1 MFTRVTSPRLRRRG
15 ARFVSFVPSLLV
27 LGTASAAQSPMPP
40 TSQTGLTTL
49 PQGPLQTNR
58 QAPVP
63 GAAGPSQNPYKPLL
77 FSPSLNQIPG
87 RAPNQPLTLQ
97 DAVSV
102 ALVTNR
108 SLALA
113 GEALLRAEG
122 RVSEERSAYLPTVGI
137 GYSLTQ
143 LSTGTSANIGGNTIS
158 LTNATQNQLGISASL
173 PIDIS
178 GLIRAAVDQAKFQ
191 EIATRLDINRTRN
204 QIVLDVKNAFYD
216 VLRAEALLAV
226 AREGLQNAQDRLSD
240 TEKKLAAGV
249 VAPFDVLRSQT
260 DVANAQQQV
269 ITANTSIS
277 LALAALNST
286 LGLDVN
292 APISITATGAVE
304 DPPGVAPPS
313 AFVPPTAP
321 ADLPPDNGAPPDAGT
336 IKAPAVIQPPTVVT
350 DPIKLAGDFNS
361 LVQEAIGL
369 RPEILEGDA
378 SIAAARKGILLAR
391 RSLLPTLGITGGY
404 NYTPDAGG
412 FTPQTSLGQAVVS
425 INFPIF
431 EGGLARAR
439 EKQARAD
446 VSTAE
451 TNRRQFVDEV
461 LLELRQ
467 AYLNLLQARDRVA
480 VANRALAQA
489 REAYRLAKVRFD
501 AGVSQAQGVSP
512 LLELSDA
519 QNALTQAENNQVN
532 ALYDYNNF
540 RSRLD
545 KAIGRYAFVAGGPG
559 YTAPPSAKTLGKTK

>member
-1 MFTRVTSPRLRRRG
+1 MFTRVTPPRLRRRG
-15 ARFVSFVPSLLV
+15 TRFVSFVPSLLV
-27 LGTASAAQSPMPP
+27 LGTAAAAQSTLPANP
-40 TSQTGLTTL
+40 QTGLTAL
-49 PQGPLQTNR
+49 PQGPLQTTR

-63 GAAGPSQNPYKPLL
+63 APAGPSQNPEKPLL

-87 RAPNQPLTLQ
+87 RAPTQPLTLQ

-113 GEALLRAEG
+113 GAALLRAEG

-143 LSTGTSANIGGNTIS
+143 LSTGTTANINGNS
-158 LTNATQNQLGISASL
+158 VALSKATQNQLGISATL

-178 GLIRAAVDQAKFQ
+178 GQIRAAVDQAKFQ

-226 AREGLQNAQDRLSD
+226 ANEGLQNAQDRLSD

-269 ITANTSIS
+269 ITANTGIS
-277 LALAALNST
+277 LALATLNNT

-292 APISITATGAVE
+292 APISITATGAVV

-321 ADLPPDNGAPPDAGT
+321 ADLPPDNGAPPDTGT
-336 IKAPAVIQPPTVVT
+336 VKAPAVVQPPTVVT
-350 DPIKLAGDFNS
+350 DPIKPAGDFNS
-361 LVQEAIGL
+361 LVQEAVSL

-378 SIAAARKGILLAR
+378 SIAAARKGIQLAR
-391 RSLLPTLGITGGY
+391 RSVLPTLGITGGY
-404 NYTPDAGG
+404 SYLPDAGG
-412 FTPQTSLGQAVVS
+412 FAPQTSQGQAVVS
-425 INFPIF
+425 LNFPIF

-439 EKQARAD
+439 EKEARAD

-451 TNRRQFVDEV
+451 TNRRQSVDGV
-461 LLELRQ
+461 LLEVRQ

-519 QNALTQAENNQVN
+519 QNALTQAETNQVN
-532 ALYDYNNF
+532 ALYDYNNT

-545 KAIGRYAFVAGGPG
+545 KAIGRYAFVANGPG
-559 YTAPPSAKTLGKTK
+559 YSAPPSPKTLGKTK